1 MLGLCLIGLS
11 RAKNVKKLLNSDWLS
26 FPKQQKTKLF
36 QSLYWSFLFILQI
49 CSGFFCKML
58 VFPRFL
64 KHYSNIQQFFF
75 KTILKHLE
83 LYCKSLGDLL
93 IGKIRF

>member
-26 FPKQQKTKLF
+26 FPKQQKTKLI
-36 QSLYWSFLFILQI
+36 QSLFWSFLFILQI
-49 CSGFFCKML
+49 CSGFFCKKL
-58 VFPRFL
+58 VFTRFL
-64 KHYSNIQQFFF
+64 KHYSNNQHFFF
-75 KTILKHLE
+75 KTILKNLE

-93 IGKIRF
+93 IRKIRF